1 MKKIGIGNYR
11 LPGRTEPGPPV
22 VELLPHDALLELSSI
37 ATGQVVKM
45 TLRAIG
51 RAELFEA
58 RHPFWNSLAR
68 CYVRVIEQ
76 FDAMNDLFPG
86 ITRVV
91 HNSEILRGD
100 ILVSD
105 YTIGLN
111 FGSLDGKTVPLKIRV
126 LEVDGDTVKG
136 AVLQGGDYRN
146 NEVCCFKNEIWFFL
160 SHKFGVLKGSKKKIR

>member
-1 MKKIGIGNYR
+1 MKKLGIGNYQ
-11 LPGRTEPGPPV
+11 LPVRKEPGPPV
-22 VELLPHDALLELSSI
+22 VDLLPHEALMELSSI
-37 ATGQVVKM
+37 ATGKVIKM

-68 CYVRVIEQ
+68 CYVRVLEQ
-76 FDAMNDLFPG
+76 FDVMNELFPG

-105 YTIGLN
+105 FTIGLN
-111 FGSLDGKTVPLKIRV
+111 FGSMDGKIVPLKIRV
-126 LEVDGDTVKG
+126 LEVDGDTVTG
-136 AVLQGGDYRN
+136 AVLQGGDYRD
-146 NEVCCFKNEIWFFL
+146 NEVCSFKNELWFFM
-160 SHKFGVLKGSKKKIR
+160 SHKFGVLKGRKKKIR